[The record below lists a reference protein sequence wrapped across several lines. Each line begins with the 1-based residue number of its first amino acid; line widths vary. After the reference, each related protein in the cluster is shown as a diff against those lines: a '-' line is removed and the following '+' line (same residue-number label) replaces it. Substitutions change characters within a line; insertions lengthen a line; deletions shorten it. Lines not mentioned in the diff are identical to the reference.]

1 MKIALVA
8 PLVTRIDDTQVPPG
22 GAQAL
27 LADLAAGLAARGHRV
42 LLFAT
47 SGSRVTGVEAV
58 DLGLDPG
65 RFVPAVL
72 GRAAARE
79 DDDAQHDAF
88 ARIARWLAAHHDA
101 WDVVHAHAY
110 DAPAFDALSALRPVV
125 HTLHLAPVDPLVVAG
140 AARAERAGSVLA
152 SVSRANA
159 RAWTAAGAPVSE
171 VLPNGIDVAAVPFSP
186 DGGASLLF
194 AGRISPE
201 KGADVAIR
209 VARRAGRPVVLAGP
223 TYDRGHFADAVEPL
237 LGTDAR
243 YAGALPRV
251 DLYRLMGRSAA
262 VLVPVRWDEPF
273 GLVVVEAQAAGTPVV
288 GFARGG
294 LVELV
299 DEGRTGILV
308 PADDE
313 DALVA
318 AIGRVGALDRS
329 ACRNSALRWTTGAML
344 EAHERLYARLARGG
358 S

>member
-8 PLVTRIDDTQVPPG
+8 PLVTRIGGTQVPPG

-42 LLFAT
+42 LLLAT
-47 SGSRVTGVEAV
+47 SGSRVTGVESV
-58 DLGLDPG
+58 DLGLDAD

-72 GRAAARE
+72 ATAAARQ
-79 DDDAQHDAF
+79 DDEAQRDAF
-88 ARIARWLAAHHDA
+88 ARIARWLIAHRDA

-125 HTLHLAPVDPLVVAG
+125 HTLHLAPVDPVVVAA
-140 AARAERAGSVLA
+140 AARAERAGAVLA
-152 SVSRANA
+152 SVSDANA

-171 VLPNGIDVAAVPFSP
+171 VLPNGIDVTAVPFSP
-186 DGGASLLF
+186 KGGPSLLF
-194 AGRISPE
+194 AGRVSPE

-209 VARRAGRPVVLAGP
+209 AARRAGRPIALAGP
-223 TYDRGHFADAVEPL
+223 IYDRGHFAEAVEPL

-243 YAGALPRV
+243 YAGALSRA

-262 VLVPVRWDEPF
+262 LLCPVRWDEPF
-273 GLVVVEAQAAGTPVV
+273 GLVAVEAQAAGTPVV

-294 LVELV
+294 LVEIV

-308 PADDE
+308 PAGDE

-318 AIGRVGALDRS
+318 AIGRTGGLDRA
-329 ACRNSALRWTTGAML
+329 ACRRHALRWTTAAML
-344 EAHERLYARLARGG
+344 DAHERLYARLARGG

>member
-8 PLVTRIDDTQVPPG
+8 PLVTRIDDTQVQPG

-72 GRAAARE
+72 ATPAARQDE
-79 DDDAQHDAF
+79 EAQRAAF
-88 ARIARWLAAHHDA
+88 ARIAEWLAADRAA

-125 HTLHLAPVDPLVVAG
+125 HTLHLAPVDPLVVAA
-140 AARAERAGSVLA
+140 AARAERTGAVLA

-159 RAWTAAGAPVSE
+159 RAWSAAGALVSE

-186 DGGASLLF
+186 AGGPSLLF

-201 KGADVAIR
+201 KGPEVAVR
-209 VARRAGRPVVLAGP
+209 AARRAGRPIALAGP
-223 TYDRGHFADAVEPL
+223 IYDRGHFAEAVEPL
-237 LGTDAR
+237 LGADAR
-243 YAGALPRV
+243 YAGALPRAE
-251 DLYRLMGRSAA
+251 LYRLMGRSAA
-262 VLVPVRWDEPF
+262 VLLPVRWDEPF
-273 GLVVVEAQAAGTPVV
+273 GLVAVEAQAAGTPVV

-308 PADDE
+308 PAEDE

-318 AIGRVGALDRS
+318 AIGRTGDLDRA
-329 ACRNSALRWTTGAML
+329 ACRRNAMRWTTGAML
-344 EAHERLYARLARGG
+344 DAHERLYARLARAVT
-358 S
+358 